1 MRVNDALA
9 AINGVPAEQ
18 HVGRTLRE
26 VVPTLA
32 PMLEPVY
39 RRVLETGEPFVHVE
53 LTGEAPGEPGHER
66 HWLSSYYPVRD
77 ADARVVGM
85 GAVVNEITERKRAE
99 LALQASEERL
109 SFLVEASR
117 ILASTLDVETTLRQV
132 TALAVPELAD
142 WCTLDV
148 VRAGAIERLAISH
161 VNEEKVETAWMI
173 AARYPQQLEA
183 EGGPGAVIGSGE
195 SQLIP
200 EITDAMLATWAR
212 DEEHLELLRA
222 LGVRSYLC
230 VPLRTG
236 GQTLGALTLY
246 TAESERRVRPRPT
259 SRSPR
264 SSAGVRRSPSRTHG
278 CTSRRSRPRARPR
291 RLLRS
296 STRSCRPR
304 RSASRSTTTS
314 SGSSASTT
322 RSPR

>member
-1 MRVNDALA
+1 
-9 AINGVPAEQ
+9 
-18 HVGRTLRE
+18 
-26 VVPTLA
+26 
-32 PMLEPVY
+32 
-39 RRVLETGEPFVHVE
+39 
-53 LTGEAPGEPGHER
+53 
-66 HWLSSYYPVRD
+66 
-77 ADARVVGM
+77 M

-200 EITDAMLATWAR
+200 EI
-212 DEEHLELLRA
+212 
-222 LGVRSYLC
+222 
-230 VPLRTG
+230 
-236 GQTLGALTLY
+236 
-246 TAESERRVRPRPT
+246 PT
-259 SRSPR
+259 RCSPR
-264 SSAGVRRSPSRTHG
+264 GPA
-278 CTSRRSRPRARPR
+278 
-291 RLLRS
+291 
-296 STRSCRPR
+296 TRSISSCSARSVCARTCACPCGRVDRPLAR
-304 RSASRSTTTS
+304 
-314 SGSSASTT
+314 
-322 RSPR
+322 